1 MMDVVE
7 CVMNTSEELLKLY
20 GVFLF
25 LLADLI
31 SSHKAVIILKRL

>member
-1 MMDVVE
+1 MMDVIE
-7 CVMNTSEELLKLY
+7 CVMMTSEELLKLY

-25 LLADLI
+25 LLVVLI